1 MYTDKPPYEELEETM
16 CTNCLPDLERDPTAV
31 DAASEAFAQRLL
43 ETFNGAAIT
52 LMMSVGHRTGLF
64 DTLAE
69 LKDATSEELA
79 EAAGLNERYVREWL
93 GAMTT
98 GRIVEYHG
106 DTRRYALP
114 YAHAAWLTRASASDN
129 LAVFAQYIP
138 VLGSVEDDIVTCF
151 RQGGGVPYERYP
163 RFHAVME
170 EDSGQS
176 ILSTVDTHLL
186 PLAPGLDEQLR
197 EGIEVLDVGCG
208 RGRVVNKLA
217 RLFPNSRF
225 VGYDLSE
232 EAIAYA
238 RATAEREGNR
248 NAHFEV
254 RDLTSFAQD
263 ALPEAFDFVTAFDA
277 IHDQANPAGV
287 LAGIARTL
295 KPGGIY
301 LMQDIRGSSDVAKNR
316 DHLLGP
322 LLYTISCLHC
332 MTVSL
337 AQGGAGLGAMWGE
350 EKAVE
355 MLREAGLTQVEI
367 HRLDHDIQNNYYV
380 VRH

>member
-1 MYTDKPPYEELEETM
+1 
-16 CTNCLPDLERDPTAV
+16 
-31 DAASEAFAQRLL
+31 
-43 ETFNGAAIT
+43 
-52 LMMSVGHRTGLF
+52 
-64 DTLAE
+64 
-69 LKDATSEELA
+69 
-79 EAAGLNERYVREWL
+79 
-93 GAMTT
+93 
-98 GRIVEYHG
+98 
-106 DTRRYALP
+106 
-114 YAHAAWLTRASASDN
+114 
-129 LAVFAQYIP
+129 

>member
-1 MYTDKPPYEELEETM
+1 MYTDKPLHEELEETM
-16 CTNCLPDLERDPTAV
+16 CTNCLPDLERDTTAV
-31 DAASEAFAQRLL
+31 DTASEAFAERLL

-52 LMMSVGHRTGLF
+52 LMMSIGHRTGLF

-69 LKDATSEELA
+69 LKDVTSEELA
-79 EAAGLNERYVREWL
+79 EAAALNERYVREWL

-98 GRIVEYHG
+98 GGIVEYHS

-114 YAHAAWLTRASASDN
+114 EPHAAWLTCASASDN

-151 RQGGGVPYERYP
+151 HHGGGVPYERYP

-186 PLAPGLDEQLR
+186 PLVPGLEEQLR
-197 EGIEVLDVGCG
+197 EGIAVLDVGCG
-208 RGRVVNKLA
+208 RGRVINKLA

-225 VGYDLSE
+225 VGYDLSG
-232 EAIAYA
+232 EAIDYA

-254 RDLTSFAQD
+254 RDLTSFVQD
-263 ALPEAFDFVTAFDA
+263 AEPEAFDFVTAFDA

-316 DHLLGP
+316 DHPLGP